1 MRGTRLFRL
10 LTFGLFFLLP
20 LAVFAAMFSYTQ
32 PDRSA
37 PTAVRGVLDLTSW
50 ELDNQSFIALDGEWE
65 YYEGVLLEPEQLQ
78 AERERKAQTV
88 YASVPD
94 VRDGYGNATYR
105 LTIKLPPGGQQYYS
119 LKLSNIRTA
128 HSLYLNGKRE
138 GGSGV
143 PALQEENSIPS
154 NIPYVTVVRPDG
166 DELEIVLTLSNYIFP
181 NQGIINSIVF
191 GTYTAI
197 NTMDSLQIGS
207 EVALLLMMFIFGTY
221 HLSHYY
227 FSRRERL
234 YLLSGLYLISQTAAI
249 VLYGEK
255 LFQRLLP
262 GLPFELTYK
271 LLDLASFSTSL
282 LLLELLCSVEP
293 RLFSKKARIVLVFPA
308 LVYIGFVLTLPYKVH
323 IQYKAPFMYY
333 LLVFVVVLIV
343 RLLVTLLK
351 DGRQETRLELL
362 VFMLAS
368 AGLMVNLVVTSLH
381 AQNWISSN
389 VWGRVGLVGFIL
401 CLNAFL
407 ALRFARAYERTAQ
420 LTRQLTAAN
429 ELKDE
434 FLMHTSHEMKTPL
447 HGIIN
452 MTSHL
457 LEDREGTLSDK
468 QKKQLWLVHDTSS
481 KLSMLIHDLLDVT
494 RLKYGELRLSP
505 SVVDVRV
512 AVQIVMDMLQFE
524 LAGKPIVLDNRI
536 RSAMYALAD
545 ENRLRQVLY
554 NLIHNS
560 IRHTEQGRIQV
571 IARTD
576 GSMLQITVEDT
587 GRGIPANRHES
598 IFEEFVQLEL
608 PQDKD
613 SYSGMGVGLYISRRL
628 IEQMGGKIWV
638 DWSMPGQ
645 GTRISCSLPTAALV
659 SGAQEAAAASSLAQ
673 RLRREEEPLDQLQE
687 YPHTILLVD
696 DERSNIQLLL
706 YLLREEPYN
715 VLTAFSAR
723 EALDKMHE
731 HGAVDLVLLDVM
743 MPGISGLELCRLLRE
758 KHSILDL
765 PILFATVKD
774 APRDIALGFEAGAND
789 YVTKPFEANTLL
801 ARIHTLI
808 SMRSSIQEA
817 IRNELAFHQ
826 AQIKPHFLYNALS
839 SVISFCYTDGERAA
853 HLLSMLSQYL
863 RYILELDRSE
873 LYAPLSRELEL
884 IHAYVEIEKARFGD
898 RFTFQCETGEGLAS
912 ALVPSLSIQP
922 FVENAIRHGLFE
934 MEEGGEVLLRIHPAG
949 NCLRIT
955 VQDNGIGIP
964 DEQLYRLL
972 NEEDENRGIGITNIR
987 KRLRMIPGATLNMDS
1002 EIGQGTKIT
1011 MFIPLELM

>member
-1 MRGTRLFRL
+1 
-10 LTFGLFFLLP
+10 
-20 LAVFAAMFSYTQ
+20 MFMYTQ

-37 PTAVRGVLDLTSW
+37 PTAVRGVLDLSRW
-50 ELDNQSFIALDGEWE
+50 ELHSRSIVALDGEWE
-65 YYEGVLLEPEQLQ
+65 YYEGALLKPEQIE
-78 AERERKAQTV
+78 AERKRKVKAV
-88 YASVPD
+88 YSVVPD
-94 VRDGYGNATYR
+94 VLEGYGNATYR
-105 LTIKLPPGGQQYYS
+105 LRIKLPPDGQQYYS

-143 PALQEENSIPS
+143 PALQEEDGISS
-154 NIPYVTVVRPDG
+154 NTPYMTVVRPDG
-166 DELEIVLTLSNYIFP
+166 DELEIVIMVSNYI
-181 NQGIINSIVF
+181 NVNRGIINSIVF
-191 GTYTAI
+191 GSYTSI
-197 NTMDSLQIGS
+197 TMMDSLQVGTEI
-207 EVALLLMMFIFGTY
+207 ALLLLMFIFGTY

-234 YLLSGLYLISQTAAI
+234 YLLSGLYLISQTAAF

-262 GLPFELTYK
+262 ELPFEFTYK
-271 LLDLASFSTSL
+271 LLDMASFSTSL

-293 RLFSKKARIVLVFPA
+293 RLFSKKMRIVLIFPA
-308 LVYIGFVLTLPYKVH
+308 MVYMGFVVALPYKVH
-323 IQYKAPFMYY
+323 IQYKALFMYY
-333 LLVFVVVLIV
+333 LFVFINVLIV
-343 RLLVTLLK
+343 RLLITLVSSSRK
-351 DGRQETRLELL
+351 ETRLELL

-368 AGLMVNLVVTSLH
+368 GGMMVYLVNTSLH
-381 AQNWISSN
+381 SQNWVTSN

-407 ALRFARAYERTAQ
+407 ALRFARAYERTEQ
-420 LTRQLTAAN
+420 LTRQLMAAN

-452 MTSHL
+452 MTSNL
-457 LEDREGTLSDK
+457 LEDREGTLTDR

-505 SVVDVRV
+505 AIVDVRV

-524 LAGKPIVLDNRI
+524 LAGKPIVLDNRV
-536 RSAMYALAD
+536 RSGMYALAD
-545 ENRLRQVLY
+545 ENRIRQVLY
-554 NLIHNS
+554 NLIHNA
-560 IRHTEQGRIQV
+560 IHHTEQGRIQV

-576 GSMLQITVEDT
+576 GSMLHITVEDT

-613 SYSGMGVGLYISRRL
+613 SYSGMGVGLYLSRKL

-638 DWSMPGQ
+638 DWSVPGE
-645 GTRISCSLPTAALV
+645 GTRISCTLPTAASIAGLQETATA
-659 SGAQEAAAASSLAQ
+659 GAGGMGQ

-687 YPHTILLVD
+687 HPHTILLVD

-706 YLLREEPYN
+706 YLLRDEPYN
-715 VLTAFSAR
+715 VLTAFSAS

-743 MPGISGLELCRLLRE
+743 MPGISGLELCRRLRE
-758 KHSILDL
+758 QHSILDL

-853 HLLSMLSQYL
+853 YLLSMLSQYL

-898 RFTFQCETGEGLAS
+898 RFTFLCETGEELEAC
-912 ALVPSLSIQP
+912 LIPSLSIQP

-934 MEEGGEVLLRIHPAG
+934 MEEGGEVLLRIHQAG

-1011 MFIPLELM
+1011 MFIPVEPS